1 MRINHPSLNS
11 SLREKAI
18 HYERKNKKTRINRR
32 RKKLFAELMPED
44 LNEISAF
51 GIQRRH
57 FLDIFR

>member
-1 MRINHPSLNS
+1 VKRQFTMKGKI
-11 SLREKAI
+11 
-18 HYERKNKKTRINRR
+18 KKPELTEDE
-32 RKKLFAELMPED
+32 KKLFAELMPED